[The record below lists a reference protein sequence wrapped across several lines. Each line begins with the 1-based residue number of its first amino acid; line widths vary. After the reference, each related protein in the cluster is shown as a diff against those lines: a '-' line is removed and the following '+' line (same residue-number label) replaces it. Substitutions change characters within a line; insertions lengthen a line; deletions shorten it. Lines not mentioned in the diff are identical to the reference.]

1 MSVYKAKKPSN
12 AAVALKYNPEKDYTP
27 IVVASGHGHVAE
39 KIINLADENG
49 VPVYRDDSATALLT
63 ITSLSSA
70 NLIKSK
76 KSVGLLRRID
86 FLLNYFLQQ
95 QHSPTGTVQ
104 PNLSSTL
111 PH

>member
-1 MSVYKAKKPSN
+1 MSVYKEKKPSN

-63 ITSLSSA
+63 MLNVGQGIPPELYQLVA
-70 NLIKSK
+70 GIYVQIMQISK
-76 KSVGLLRRID
+76 DKNKL
-86 FLLNYFLQQ
+86 
-95 QHSPTGTVQ
+95 
-104 PNLSSTL
+104 
-111 PH
+111 

>member
-1 MSVYKAKKPSN
+1 MSRSEPRNS

-63 ITSLSSA
+63 RLNVGQGIPPELYQLVA
-70 NLIKSK
+70 GIYVQVMKIAKEK
-76 KSVGLLRRID
+76 K
-86 FLLNYFLQQ
+86 NY
-95 QHSPTGTVQ
+95 
-104 PNLSSTL
+104 
-111 PH
+111 

>member
-1 MSVYKAKKPSN
+1 MSVYKSKKPSN

-63 ITSLSSA
+63 MLNVGQGVPPELYQLVAGIYVQ
-70 NLIKSK
+70 IMQVSK
-76 KSVGLLRRID
+76 DKNKL
-86 FLLNYFLQQ
+86 
-95 QHSPTGTVQ
+95 
-104 PNLSSTL
+104 
-111 PH
+111 